1 MGGAWGPT
9 VPNPSEGNFDPVPEM
24 RDKRENKEIKV
35 LRKKV
40 TSHRKAS
47 SCKDTR
53 TDTGQQMERDHRD
66 GAEGGTTN
74 SSEFKGRTERSAGSK
89 QTGFQKSAN
98 QDSS

>member
-9 VPNPSEGNFDPVPEM
+9 VPDPSEGNFDPVPET
-24 RDKRENKEIKV
+24 RDKRENTEIKA
-35 LRKKV
+35 LRRKD